1 MAVVKEYMHGACRI
15 TVLDDAYADKTK
27 EQEQAEMEEVK
38 KTARQGVLAYG
49 HFRQISR
56 NPEGRPLH

>member
-38 KTARQGVLAYG
+38 RIARQGVLAHG
-49 HFRQISR
+49 PFQTD
-56 NPEGRPLH
+56 